1 MGEHQLNKPDGTPLT
16 VDDLPG
22 GANNPQPVTKFHT
35 PYEQYADREGQ
46 EFELV
51 RTITE
56 PDATHDAEVLP
67 MYVIRF
73 SDGVEIEAWPEE
85 VGR

>member
-1 MGEHQLNKPDGTPLT
+1 MFTTL
-16 VDDLPG
+16 
-22 GANNPQPVTKFHT
+22 
-35 PYEQYADREGQ
+35 YEQHKGRIGQ
-46 EFELV
+46 AFTIV

-56 PDATHDAEVLP
+56 PDETHDAEVLP

-85 VGR
+85 VGL

>member
-1 MGEHQLNKPDGTPLT
+1 M
-16 VDDLPG
+16 
-22 GANNPQPVTKFHT
+22 AKFKS
-35 PYEQYADREGQ
+35 PYEQYANRVGQ

-73 SDGVEIEAWPEE
+73 ADGEEIEAWPEE